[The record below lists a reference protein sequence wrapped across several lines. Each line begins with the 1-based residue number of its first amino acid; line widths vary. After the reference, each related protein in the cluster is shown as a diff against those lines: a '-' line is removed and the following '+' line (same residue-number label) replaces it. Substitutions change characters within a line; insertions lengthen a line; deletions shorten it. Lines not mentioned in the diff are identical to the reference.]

1 MHLSLAGPTPY
12 LSTIPETLKREK
24 RTETGRK
31 GVSHGIEISNHLS
44 RYVYTHVLSAHRWMP
59 HRIPHPTVL
68 DSSIGKPAQDVKVQL
83 LAPSVQEPD
92 QLTPA
97 QAGVWVVIGS
107 SVTNEDGRCSDLVPP
122 HLTLPT
128 GTYQIVFETKEYFDR
143 TSRKSFYPFV
153 QVSGP

>member
-1 MHLSLAGPTPY
+1 MHLSACRSDA
-12 LSTIPETLKREK
+12 LSIHD
-24 RTETGRK
+24 TGNSQTRK
-31 GVSHGIEISNHLS
+31 TDGNRKEGCKPWHRDLQSLVT
-44 RYVYTHVLSAHRWMP
+44 VCTHVLSAHRWMP
-59 HRIPHPTVL
+59 HSIPHPTVL

-97 QAGVWVVIGS
+97 HAGVWVVIGS